1 MKITSLLLSLLFVGV
16 ASARRT
22 GRSAAFATP
31 RASSW
36 VGGKSSSAVAA
47 APRARGSTA
56 VSMVDL
62 NVVIGVGVGLAGL
75 GGGVGLVWWT
85 ERAGTIAEERGSD
98 AMSEETKNRM
108 AGMFME
114 DVEMSAGLVSS
125 RKAAERQMNMPPS
138 GSLVSSG
145 H

>member
-1 MKITSLLLSLLFVGV
+1 
-16 ASARRT
+16 
-22 GRSAAFATP
+22 
-31 RASSW
+31 
-36 VGGKSSSAVAA
+36 
-47 APRARGSTA
+47 
-56 VSMVDL
+56 MVDL
-62 NVVIGVGVGLAGL
+62 NVVIGVGVGLAGI

-85 ERAGTIAEERGSD
+85 EQAGSIAEERGSD

-125 RKAAERQMNMPPS
+125 RKAAARQMNMPSS